1 MVGDVHARVERSV
14 RTVHGVE
21 ERLDARLRRLRTEA
35 PSRDRPDAGT
45 MEALLAEARA
55 AAARDDGGGG
65 GGGEA
70 RERRDELVAV
80 SRAAA

>member
-1 MVGDVHARVERSV
+1 M
-14 RTVHGVE
+14 E

>member
-1 MVGDVHARVERSV
+1 M
-14 RTVHGVE
+14 E

-55 AAARDDGGGG
+55 AAARDGVGDGVGVGVGDVGGGDAG
-65 GGGEA
+65 TVVA
-70 RERRDELVAV
+70 SSVAV
-80 SRAAA
+80 RRAAA